1 VEVSFK
7 QKQIELYEL
16 KDALIY
22 IILSSAI
29 NNSGTGLSGK
39 GDAQKYQGLHFWN
52 NLISKNEPT
61 SIDSPG
67 ADSTVAM
74 SSVAISNNKFQKK
87 GESWRYHPER
97 EPDRG
102 QNKRKCEG
110 WIDKE
115 DNQCG
120 HCGEMGHFPA
130 YCPRMA

>member
-1 VEVSFK
+1 MQLTTLEQACQARAMPKSIK
-7 QKQIELYEL
+7 AHI
-16 KDALIY
+16 
-22 IILSSAI
+22 
-29 NNSGTGLSGK
+29 
-39 GDAQKYQGLHFWN
+39 FWN
-52 NLISKNEPT
+52 NLISENKPT
-61 SIDSPG
+61 SIDPPG